1 MNLKGFKWR
10 YMDFMPQRER
20 GEDMSSTKGFLSSLF
35 LLFFLGRAEVYI
47 GKTKYVTFTAKD
59 NMLGNTGW

>member
-1 MNLKGFKWR
+1 VEVYGFYAR
-10 YMDFMPQRER
+10 ERER

-35 LLFFLGRAEVYI
+35 LLFFLGRAEVNV
-47 GKTKYVTFTAKD
+47 GKTKDVTFTAKD